1 MNIDEVPVCKSVFK
15 MEGKYYLK
23 ASENTALPLGNR
35 EPIIIL
41 PSWPI
46 ESVRDWKGTV
56 LGEVCK

>member
-15 MEGKYYLK
+15 MEGKFYLK
-23 ASENTALPLGNR
+23 VSENMAIPLGGR

-46 ESVRDWKGTV
+46 EAVRDWKG
-56 LGEVCK
+56 LGKGDYDK